1 MRVGLAHDI
10 GYLEIADTIL
20 KKKGELTERQFAIIK
35 THPERGLKLFQHVKL
50 PKAFSDGIL
59 YHHERLDGSGYPDG
73 MTGDEIPRI
82 AKVLAVADFF
92 DAVTSARPHRP
103 ALTIDSA
110 FKMMGKLAGKIF
122 DRGFYEILVSLYKDE
137 TGGE

>member
-1 MRVGLAHDI
+1 M
-10 GYLEIADTIL
+10 
-20 KKKGELTERQFAIIK
+20 
-35 THPERGLKLFQHVKL
+35 
-50 PKAFSDGIL
+50 
-59 YHHERLDGSGYPDG
+59 
-73 MTGDEIPRI
+73 I

-122 DRGFYEILVSLYKDE
+122 DRDIFEILISLYENRTD
-137 TGGE
+137 